1 MGQALSGKGAHVDT
15 ENTFA
20 GLDWK
25 ITGTRP
31 EGVPH
36 SLFQLLNHM
45 IYWQDWAVKWL
56 DWEKPPIPKH
66 ASGSWPGSP
75 APASPEEWKRTVQAY
90 RTGLAELDRRSQE
103 DLFAK
108 LGTKSRLEMLQ
119 TIASHNSYH
128 AGQVVFLRQVLG
140 AWPPPSGGLTW

>member
-1 MGQALSGKGAHVDT
+1 MNSDLKIVRKAVGHALSGKGAHVDT
-15 ENTFA
+15 ENSFA

-45 IYWQDWAVKWL
+45 IYWQGWAVKWL
-56 DWEKPPIPKH
+56 DGKKPPTPKH

-75 APASPEEWKRTVQAY
+75 APASDL
-90 RTGLAELDRRSQE
+90 LAESGCMID
-103 DLFAK
+103 K
-108 LGTKSRLEMLQ
+108 Q
-119 TIASHNSYH
+119 TRKDCHGNRDQR
-128 AGQVVFLRQVLG
+128 AG
-140 AWPPPSGGLTW
+140 